1 MEPTTQ
7 SAQAGH
13 QDEPRPDQ
21 PSDQPA
27 GPLALVMS
35 GGGARA
41 AYQAGFL
48 RGLGERMPD
57 LELPILTGVS
67 AGAINAAFL
76 AAAEG
81 NLRERTTSL
90 CDLWKSLEIND
101 VLDTR
106 PYELL
111 RIVGGW
117 GVKLATGG
125 RFGRKRRQGFVDTGP
140 LQETLAR
147 HLKPEADGS
156 LPGVTERIA
165 NGTLQALAVTGSSYT
180 SGKSVTWV
188 QGSRIQDW
196 ERPTRRSVATPIR
209 IEHVMASAAL
219 PFLFPPVRV
228 EDAWFGD
235 GGIRLTA
242 PLAPA
247 VHLGAG
253 RLLALSTRFRGAA
266 AGPEVDDE
274 VGEDPPPAQIGGTL
288 LNAIFLDLVDQD
300 ALNMARLNRLIHRL
314 PPEKRGGLRP
324 VDLAVVRP
332 SRDLG
337 KLANDHEARLPKGL
351 RFLTRGWGT
360 RETRSNDLLS
370 LLMFQPDYLS
380 RLVDLGRSD
389 ADQLAPEMEPF
400 LLGRSDY
407 SRRTL

>member
-1 MEPTTQ
+1 MESTSQ
-7 SAQAGH
+7 SVKTGPK
-13 QDEPRPDQ
+13 DESRPDL
-21 PSDQPA
+21 PEDQPT

-48 RGLGERMPD
+48 SGLGDRLPD

-81 NLRERTTSL
+81 NFRERTTSL
-90 CDLWKSLEIND
+90 CDLWRSIEIND

-117 GVKLATGG
+117 GLKLATGG
-125 RFGRKRRQGFVDTGP
+125 RLGRKRRQGFVDTRP

-147 HLKPEADGS
+147 YLKPQADGS
-156 LPGVTERIA
+156 LPGVTKRIES
-165 NGTLQALAVTGSSYT
+165 GTLQALAVTGSSYT

-196 ERPTRRSVATPIR
+196 ERPTRRSVAAPIR
-209 IEHVMASAAL
+209 VDHIMASAAL

-228 EDAWFGD
+228 ENAWFGD

-253 RLLALSTRFRGAA
+253 RLLALSTRFRGRAQSKD
-266 AGPEVDDE
+266 VDEQGD
-274 VGEDPPPAQIGGTL
+274 DPAPAQIGGTL

-300 ALNMARLNRLIHRL
+300 ALNMERLNRLIHKL
-314 PPEKRGGLRP
+314 PSDKRGSLRP

-380 RLVDLGRSD
+380 RLVELGRSD
-389 ADQLAPEMEPF
+389 ADELGAEIEPF
-400 LLGRSDY
+400 LLGRTDY